1 MILRLRLKSTTG
13 TRATLRLFLISISRN
28 LLTPVPIPV
37 TKDLRV
43 GLLGLE
49 LRLVRAILNY

>member
-13 TRATLRLFLISISRN
+13 TRVTLRLFRILILRN
-28 LLTPVPIPV
+28 MLIPIPI

-49 LRLVRAILNY
+49 LRSVRAILDY

>member
-1 MILRLRLKSTTG
+1 MKSMMG
-13 TRATLRLFLISISRN
+13 TRATLRLFLILILRN
-28 LLTPVPIPV
+28 LLIPVPIPI

-49 LRLVRAILNY
+49 LRSVRAILDY